1 MAAFEYIALDGRG
14 KERKGVLEG
23 DTPRSVRQALR
34 EQSLTPMSVA
44 QVESGKSVSTGAPSK
59 NRFTTRR
66 GLRSGELALITR
78 QLATLVQAGLPL
90 EEALQ
95 AIGEQSEHARTQS
108 IVLGVRAKVR
118 EGYSLAGSLA
128 EFPQAFPAMFRATI
142 DAGEQSGKLD
152 GVLERLA
159 DYTENRQN
167 LSQQA
172 RTALIYP
179 ILLVLLSIGV
189 VAFMLTSVVPKIV
202 SVFDSSE
209 AQLPL
214 LTTILISASEF
225 LQQWWW
231 LLLALAI
238 AAVFG
243 IRYLLGQPG
252 PRAWWHAT
260 LLKMPIVGRLTRGLN
275 TARFIDRKSVV

>member
-189 VAFMLTSVVPKIV
+189 VAFMLTS
-202 SVFDSSE
+202 
-209 AQLPL
+209 
-214 LTTILISASEF
+214 
-225 LQQWWW
+225 
-231 LLLALAI
+231 
-238 AAVFG
+238 
-243 IRYLLGQPG
+243 
-252 PRAWWHAT
+252 
-260 LLKMPIVGRLTRGLN
+260 
-275 TARFIDRKSVV
+275 